1 MQTGTLEMHG
11 LGSIEVVWQFDNGVL
26 SVNGTGKNFSI
37 QKKDVVLVK
46 YPARNKALIRF
57 GNDGEHRLLLSFP
70 NVRGLLHEQWGEF
83 PEKEINSGRIVGPVL
98 MMLSSGI
105 VLLIA
110 AVMLFYFW
118 GIPWLVD
125 KAVDLVPVEQEISLG
140 KEISSGVFAQTP
152 PDSAASARLNQFA
165 DEINFNSAYPLHFN
179 VVRDSTVNAFALPGG
194 EIVVYTGILDKLST
208 AGQLAALLAHEASH
222 VAYRHSMHGIMDKIL
237 WSALLA
243 LAVGDGGIASAITAQ
258 SNEFRS
264 LAYSRDLETQA
275 DTAGAAVLRRN
286 NIGIHH
292 MVALLEVLKQEAGD
306 SNMPEFLQTHP
317 LPESRIEALKE
328 LKTTD
333 KELAENTRL
342 DSLFRELKAVNF

>member
-1 MQTGTLEMHG
+1 MHG
-11 LGSIEVVWQFDNGVL
+11 FGSIEVAWQFDNGNLNL
-26 SVNGTGKNFSI
+26 SGTGKNLCI
-37 QKKDVVLVK
+37 QKTDVLLVK

-57 GNDGEHRLLLSFP
+57 GKNGEHTLNLHFP
-70 NVRGLLHEQWGEF
+70 NVKGLLHEQWGEF

-98 MMLSSGI
+98 IALTSGI
-105 VLLIA
+105 TLIIA
-110 AVMLFYFW
+110 SILAFYVW
-118 GIPWLVD
+118 GVPWLVS

-140 KEISSGVFAQTP
+140 KEISSGIFAQTP

-165 DEINFNSAYPLHFN
+165 DAIDFNSVYPLHFN

-222 VAYRHSMHGIMDKIL
+222 VAYRHSMHGIMDKML

-275 DTAGAAVLRRN
+275 DTAGAALLKRN

-328 LKTTD
+328 LKTTHQ
-333 KELAENTRL
+333 ELAGNSRL
-342 DSLFRELKAVNF
+342 DSLFRELKAVKF